1 MPFGYNYLDL
11 IKAREKGEFLGRNL
25 NNLENRIYISMFLSF
40 RICML
45 FVIIIFLIFLLFYN
59 PLISNLFIYSYL
71 LFALSAIILQGF
83 RKVMLLKYNYY
94 KNQKWYKTAFFIIV
108 SFLWMPLAI
117 IGFEKLIIFMQQFQT
132 NQA

>member
-1 MPFGYNYLDL
+1 
-11 IKAREKGEFLGRNL
+11 
-25 NNLENRIYISMFLSF
+25 
-40 RICML
+40 ML